1 MGACCAVL
9 ALKLTMNQFEDW
21 LYRQLEKL
29 VAVEMFTLMLTVS
42 VDVGGRYL
50 INKPLP
56 AGYELIQVQ
65 MGLVAFTAIPLLSRN
80 NEHIA
85 LGLFDHWFKGW
96 AAKVQRCLIHLFSG
110 AGMAFIGSRIWVYAA
125 QLGSMDER
133 TPVLG
138 FPLAPLGQFMAL
150 MAGASAVLLV
160 FLALRAWR
168 QD

>member
-1 MGACCAVL
+1 MTPL
-9 ALKLTMNQFEDW
+9 EDW
-21 LYRQLEKL
+21 LYQQLEKL
-29 VAVEMFTLMLTVS
+29 VALEMFILMLTVS

-50 INKPLP
+50 LNKPLP

-65 MGLVAFTAIPLLSRN
+65 MGLVAFTAIPLLSRT

-85 LGLFDHWFKGW
+85 LGLFDHLFKGW
-96 AAKVQRCLIHLFSG
+96 AARLQRCLIHLFSA
-110 AGMAFIGSRIWVYAA
+110 AGMAFISSRIWAYAV

-138 FPLAPLGQFMAL
+138 FPLAPLGQFMAV
-150 MAGASAVLLV
+150 MAGAGAVLLV
-160 FLALRAWR
+160 FLALRALR

>member
-1 MGACCAVL
+1 MSL
-9 ALKLTMNQFEDW
+9 AQSW

-29 VAVEMFTLMLTVS
+29 VALEMFMLMLTVA

-50 INKPLP
+50 FNKPLP

-65 MGLVAFTAIPLLSRN
+65 MGLMAFTAMPLLSRT

-85 LGLFDHWFKGW
+85 LGLFDHLFQGW
-96 AAKVQRCLIHLFSG
+96 VARLQRCAVHLFSA
-110 AGMAFIGSRIWVYAA
+110 AGMAFIAWRIWIYAA

-138 FPLAPLGQFMAL
+138 FPLAPLGHFMAL
-150 MAGASAVLLV
+150 MACLGAVLLV
-160 FLALRAWR
+160 FLAFQAIR
-168 QD
+168 QKQAT